1 MAIIPSMLKPA
12 LHENRLKRAL
22 VTPFRGI
29 IKRLSPVLYV
39 KLQYR
44 YLTHRKL
51 NLKNPVR
58 YTEKL
63 QHLRLYE
70 YPNNPEVSRL
80 ASRLGARD
88 YVKEQGYENILIP
101 LLGSYSSFDEID
113 FEKLP
118 TSFVLKCNHAS
129 GFNAIIEDKSAT
141 NIPFLR
147 AKFTK
152 WLQTDY
158 GKMTIEPHY
167 SPIPRKIVA
176 EPLLKED
183 GHLPTEYKIHV
194 FNGKAR
200 NLYVVRGRG
209 QDIHYDQLYIDW
221 TPFDASQFNGWT
233 KGKVP
238 PEKPADFEEMVEIA
252 EKLAAPFPF
261 VRVDLYSID
270 GHVYFS
276 EMTFTPA
283 KGTLVFDDD
292 EADFIQGRWLN
303 LPNAK

>member
-1 MAIIPSMLKPA
+1 MLKPA
-12 LHENRLKRAL
+12 LHENRFKHML
-22 VTPFRGI
+22 VTPFRGLV
-29 IKRLSPVLYV
+29 KRFSPVLYV

-51 NLKNPVR
+51 NLQNPVR

-70 YPNNPEVSRL
+70 YPRNPEVSRL

-88 YVKEQGYENILIP
+88 YLKQQGYESLLIP
-101 LLGSYSSFDEID
+101 LLGSYPSFDAID
-113 FEKLP
+113 FGKLP
-118 TSFVLKCNHAS
+118 SSFVLKCNHAS
-129 GFNAIIEDKSAT
+129 GFNAIIEDKSKIDIAD
-141 NIPFLR
+141 LR

-152 WLQTDY
+152 WLKTDY
-158 GKMTIEPHY
+158 GKLTVEPHY
-167 SPIPRKIVA
+167 SPIPRMIVA
-176 EPLLKED
+176 EPLLEEN

-194 FNGKAR
+194 FNGKAK

-209 QDIHYDQLYIDW
+209 KDIRYDQLYIDW
-221 TPFDASQFNGWT
+221 TPFDPSQFNGWK
-233 KGKVP
+233 KGDVP
-238 PEKPADFEEMVEIA
+238 PEKPANFDEMVLVA

-261 VRVDLYSID
+261 VRVDFYSID
-270 GHVYFS
+270 GHIYFS

-283 KGTLVFDDD
+283 KGTLVFDGD
-292 EADFIQGRWLN
+292 EADFIQGRWLT